1 MGVNKRR
8 RHERGK
14 RRVRRQKSGQDAFSF
29 HDVDAQV
36 LRDLIER
43 VTAADGL
50 VMFMATRDGYLRG
63 VRLKH
68 DDIVDEGTVWVSS
81 EEQLTNYAEDF
92 LETLSAEPDA

>member
-1 MGVNKRR
+1 
-8 RHERGK
+8 
-14 RRVRRQKSGQDAFSF
+14 
-29 HDVDAQV
+29 
-36 LRDLIER
+36 
-43 VTAADGL
+43 
-50 VMFMATRDGYLRG
+50 MFMATRDGYLRG